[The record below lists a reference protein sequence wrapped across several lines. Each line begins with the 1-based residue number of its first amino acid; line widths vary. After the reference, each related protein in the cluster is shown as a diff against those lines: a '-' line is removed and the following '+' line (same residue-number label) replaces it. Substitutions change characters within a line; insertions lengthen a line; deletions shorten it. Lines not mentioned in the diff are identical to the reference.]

1 MVSSFTTSEIE
12 HCEGLSFQECDG
24 MSKGA
29 IILYFEGELD
39 ILAVQKLTHL
49 CFRFAILSQGRFC
62 FGLSAVN
69 LIILVAIFDAV
80 IKLGYEK
87 CALILVLSKL
97 HQDLLGRRGVQY
109 FVELVLVH
117 VDERA
122 AR

>member
-1 MVSSFTTSEIE
+1 MVSSFTPSEIE

-39 ILAVQKLTHL
+39 VLAVQKLSHL

-62 FGLSAVN
+62 FGLSAFN
-69 LIILVAIFDAV
+69 LILLVAIFDAV
-80 IKLGYEK
+80 INLGYEK

-97 HQDLLGRRGVQY
+97 HQNLLGRRR
-109 FVELVLVH
+109 L
-117 VDERA
+117 
-122 AR
+122 